1 MRNKR
6 ALSLLFIVLPLV
18 AYLLALNTSCS
29 TIECP
34 VQNKVALNFAVRT
47 YDSSGAEVT
56 DTLNDTLYVW
66 SERKNG
72 TDTLILN
79 RAVGVTS
86 FSLPLSYS
94 HPEDVLVFATIAYDG
109 SDFTLDTVWIQKED
123 IPHFES
129 VDCSAHFFHNLTS
142 VRSTH
147 FGIDTVFIN
156 NPSVTYDP
164 SADNIH
170 IHFKE

>member
-6 ALSLLFIVLPLV
+6 VLSLLFIVLPLV

-129 VDCSAHFFHNLTS
+129 VDCSAHFFHNL
-142 VRSTH
+142 
-147 FGIDTVFIN
+147 IW
-156 NPSVTYDP
+156 
-164 SADNIH
+164 
-170 IHFKE
+170 